1 MDRIFNK
8 RYDKKRLAPGLIT
21 GKAADRVFHDCST
34 LGGNSGGEV
43 VSLKTGHALALHFAG
58 TLFAKNHAVPIEVVA
73 QRLDDVLKTG
83 AGRVSIPVTKVPEG
97 SNMQTT
103 PNVQVEGSRIAEVT
117 IPIKVRVEI
126 GDAVFTV
133 PTDVRVGVPT
143 RPPVDARSDA
153 DDDLIETTEARPEDY
168 RDRKG
173 YAPAFLGEGFE
184 VPLPVL
190 TRNQEDVLTFAFDG
204 KSGTVLDYHHF
215 SVVMSKGRRMCRFSA
230 CNIDGDQS
238 KRTSRAGWQFDPRI
252 PNSAQIMKEC
262 YGAEPK
268 FSRGHMTRREDP
280 AWGSDANL
288 GNRDSMHVTNTVPQ
302 IQPFNGGIWLDLEDY
317 ALQSARKDKMQISV
331 FTGPFLEDSD
341 PIRFGVK
348 VPVIFWKVIAFIHD
362 QTGKLC
368 RDGLYHVA
376 EVVHR
381 RGGVRLRPAREQS
394 ASHQGD
400 RTPRRHLVRPARGTR
415 PAQGSA
421 RVGGGAPDSCEPDSI
436 PAMSRD
442 WWKEPR
448 VAQAIDTRSTLLSR
462 SAI

>member
-1 MDRIFNK
+1 MPWR
-8 RYDKKRLAPGLIT
+8 
-21 GKAADRVFHDCST
+21 S
-34 LGGNSGGEV
+34 
-43 VSLKTGHALALHFAG
+43 HFAG

-73 QRLDDVLKTG
+73 QRLDDVLKAG

-103 PNVQVEGSRIAEVT
+103 PKVQVEGSRIAEVT

-153 DDDLIETTEARPEDY
+153 DDDLIETTEARPEAY

-238 KRTSRAGWQFDPRI
+238 KRTGRAGWQFDPRI

-368 RDGLYHVA
+368 ATGYTMSQKSFIGEEEFVFGRHENNQRPIKEIERRAGISFGPLAELDPLKDQLESVA
-376 EVVHR
+376 
-381 RGGVRLRPAREQS
+381 
-394 ASHQGD
+394 
-400 RTPRRHLVRPARGTR
+400 
-415 PAQGSA
+415 
-421 RVGGGAPDSCEPDSI
+421 AP
-436 PAMSRD
+436 
-442 WWKEPR
+442 
-448 VAQAIDTRSTLLSR
+448 
-462 SAI
+462 